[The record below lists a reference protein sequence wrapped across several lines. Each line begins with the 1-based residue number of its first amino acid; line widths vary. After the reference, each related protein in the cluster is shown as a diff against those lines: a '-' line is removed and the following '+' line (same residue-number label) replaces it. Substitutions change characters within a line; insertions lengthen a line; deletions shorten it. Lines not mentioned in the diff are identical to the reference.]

1 MENLIEKAKE
11 GNREAHNAICSSIRK
26 DLLGYCFTLTK
37 CKDSAEDLTQEV
49 LITVIGK
56 ISQFN
61 GTERGIGSW
70 AKSIA
75 RNRFIDDT
83 RKAKRLPVVA
93 FESMEFSLSDSP
105 EYYRSLEIE
114 ESAGKI
120 REFMKVVKGLPPKT
134 QEVFTMRYLKGIKH
148 SDISKTLGI
157 NEGTSKSQCHK
168 GREKVVEALGKDFL
182 LV

>member
-11 GNREAHNAICSSIRK
+11 GNREAQNKICTLIRK
-26 DLLGYCFTLTK
+26 DLLSYCVTLTK
-37 CKDSAEDLTQEV
+37 CKCSAEDLVQEV
-49 LITVIGK
+49 LILVVRK

-61 GTERGIGSW
+61 GTEKGIGSW
-70 AKSIA
+70 ARSIA

-83 RKAKRLPVVA
+83 RKAKRIPLVG

-105 EYYRSLEIE
+105 EYYRSLEVE
-114 ESAGKI
+114 ESAEKV
-120 REFMKVVKGLPPKT
+120 REFMKAVKGLPPKT
-134 QEVFTMRYLKGIKH
+134 QEVFTLRYLEGVKH
-148 SDISKTLGI
+148 SVISKRLGI